1 MPSAHGGKNRSGAAD
16 TIVSMTVGTALIGR
30 GKLTRTE
37 LVAPGFAWTI
47 SSPWDTESY
56 IMAIL
61 VTTEAL
67 PSMKV
72 SGCPSVVR
80 KAQ

>member
-56 IMAIL
+56 AAASIA
-61 VTTEAL
+61 
-67 PSMKV
+67 S
-72 SGCPSVVR
+72 S
-80 KAQ
+80 